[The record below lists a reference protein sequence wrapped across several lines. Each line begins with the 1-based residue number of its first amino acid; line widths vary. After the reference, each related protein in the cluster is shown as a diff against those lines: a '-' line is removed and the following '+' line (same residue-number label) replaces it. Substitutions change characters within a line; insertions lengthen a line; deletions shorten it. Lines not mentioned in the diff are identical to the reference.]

1 MVIKAP
7 VDRSLS
13 LFFYFSSQKKIL
25 TAKQAQLGYSTVVTK
40 KIAGQFSLR
49 DKF

>member
-25 TAKQAQLGYSTVVTK
+25 TAKQAQLGYSGHQEDCRA
-40 KIAGQFSLR
+40 I
-49 DKF
+49 